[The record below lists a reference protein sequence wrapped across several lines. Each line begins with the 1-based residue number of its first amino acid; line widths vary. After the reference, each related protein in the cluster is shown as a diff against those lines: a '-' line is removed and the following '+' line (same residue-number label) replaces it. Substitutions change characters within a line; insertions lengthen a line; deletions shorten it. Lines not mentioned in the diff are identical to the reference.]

1 MMPKH
6 EGITIKL
13 AGEEYVVPP
22 LSLGQVKRL
31 LPNIEKMQ
39 QGTDTLDK
47 FSSVVAIAHA
57 ALNRNYPDLKYEDVE
72 ELIDMGNFKA
82 VLDAV
87 MGASGFQRGGAQA
100 GSDQTGTK
108 STPI

>member
-1 MMPKH
+1 MPKH
-6 EGITIKL
+6 DGIPLKL
-13 AGEEYVVPP
+13 GGEEYVVPP

-39 QGTDTLDK
+39 AGTDTLDK

-57 ALNRNYPDLKYEDVE
+57 ALSRNYPELKYEDVE
-72 ELIDMGNFKA
+72 ELVDMGNFKT

-87 MGASGFQRGGAQA
+87 MGASGLARGEAPA
-100 GSDQTGTK
+100 GNAQTGMR
-108 STPI
+108 STPT

>member
-1 MMPKH
+1 MPKY
-6 EGITIKL
+6 EGTTINL
-13 AGEEYVVPP
+13 AGADYIVPP

-57 ALNRNYPDLKYEDVE
+57 ALSRNYPDLKYEDVE

-87 MGASGFQRGGAQA
+87 MGASGFQRGEAQA
-100 GSDQTGTK
+100 GSDHTGTK
-108 STPI
+108 STPT

>member
-1 MMPKH
+1 MPKH
-6 EGITIKL
+6 DGITIKL
-13 AGEEYVVPP
+13 AGEDYVVPP

-39 QGTDTLDK
+39 QGSDTLAK
-47 FSSVVAIAHA
+47 FSSIVAIAHA
-57 ALNRNYPDLKYEDVE
+57 ALSRNYPDLKYEDLE
-72 ELIDMGNFKA
+72 EILDMGNFKT

-87 MGASGFQRGGAQA
+87 MGASGFPRGEAPA
-100 GSDQTGTK
+100 ESIQTGTK